1 VLHRSSAEGEL
12 LHIDIGGG
20 GKLPRA
26 LGSQARYWL
35 AAIDDYSGWCTV
47 KFLREKSSAKHALK
61 EIITE
66 YERDRQVQVRQ
77 IHSLADIVEP
87 GTIPELPEANQLPPR
102 RDTIVGIQ
110 SDRGGEFIDAQLQQ
124 WAKDSGIKWVFSAAY
139 AHEQNGKVE
148 RLMRILGERTRAVLK
163 DSSLPAFLWAEI
175 MRAVAF
181 LRNLIPY
188 HGRKV
193 DGSKS
198 PYELRYGRKPD
209 LSFLSILG
217 SDAYVVRHQE
227 EIRRNPLG
235 RHLADRAWI
244 GKLIGYSSYHGALY
258 RIFRPYRDGRPGGT
272 IHEVRDVIID
282 EGSDFDLYANPDLPD
297 LQQTNTDNPTRQK
310 VEAEQAYDTEASAA
324 ESQDAAE
331 DHDTTSD
338 TESDTES
345 INSEVS
351 DQSTSA
357 SSIGD
362 ETTAVYATIAPKAVQ
377 YATTPRADRQRI
389 ESLVLATTIQK
400 SPSKNQLTAGA
411 AVEDLPDLPPLPLL
425 QSVDP
430 KWLES
435 PQTLAEAQA
444 SPFWPWW
451 WRAMCAEKKQLEIL
465 SVWKA
470 IRPPKNTKILSGKW
484 VFKLKM
490 NASGEPARFKARWVA
505 RGFMQEEGVDYH
517 ETFAG
522 TGRYETLRV
531 LLVAIL
537 LLRLYTAHVDVNLAY
552 LNAVLKEQIYV
563 DYPYGFEDEAPG
575 QACLLQRSLYG
586 LKQSAYNWYLTLGNL
601 LIKRGFQRSAA
612 DPCLYTL
619 RTNQGVAFIFVYVD
633 DMLIAASSED
643 LLNRCKR
650 YVSAQWSITDL
661 GPVSHY
667 LGLKIEHDRERGR
680 LRISQR
686 AYIEKITAAIAGDV
700 SRQAPSTPI
709 SEEPGAAA
717 EGHQATKSAIKTY
730 QSAVG
735 SLMHTM
741 NVSRPDLAYPLSVLS
756 RFLTNPTDE
765 HLREVKRAAAY
776 LSHSS
781 NLAIEYRIDSTDNS
795 KEKDGDL
802 KGYVDASYAGCPDTR
817 RSRSGYIFYLAGGP
831 VAWSSQQQKCTAK
844 SSTEAE
850 YLAYSEAGSEAIWLQ
865 RLIRD
870 LGIQKDEEPAVL
882 YTDSEPAIAIAENRK
897 AHTKSRHIEVR
908 WHWIRE
914 QIQERKI
921 SLRHTPGST
930 LVADGLT
937 KALTK
942 TKHAEFI
949 DRLRFYRL

>member
-1 VLHRSSAEGEL
+1 
-12 LHIDIGGG
+12 
-20 GKLPRA
+20 
-26 LGSQARYWL
+26 
-35 AAIDDYSGWCTV
+35 
-47 KFLREKSSAKHALK
+47 
-61 EIITE
+61 
-66 YERDRQVQVRQ
+66 
-77 IHSLADIVEP
+77 
-87 GTIPELPEANQLPPR
+87 
-102 RDTIVGIQ
+102 
-110 SDRGGEFIDAQLQQ
+110 
-124 WAKDSGIKWVFSAAY
+124 
-139 AHEQNGKVE
+139 
-148 RLMRILGERTRAVLK
+148 
-163 DSSLPAFLWAEI
+163 
-175 MRAVAF
+175 
-181 LRNLIPY
+181 
-188 HGRKV
+188 
-193 DGSKS
+193 
-198 PYELRYGRKPD
+198 
-209 LSFLSILG
+209 
-217 SDAYVVRHQE
+217 
-227 EIRRNPLG
+227 
-235 RHLADRAWI
+235 
-244 GKLIGYSSYHGALY
+244 
-258 RIFRPYRDGRPGGT
+258 
-272 IHEVRDVIID
+272 
-282 EGSDFDLYANPDLPD
+282 
-297 LQQTNTDNPTRQK
+297 
-310 VEAEQAYDTEASAA
+310 
-324 ESQDAAE
+324 
-331 DHDTTSD
+331 
-338 TESDTES
+338 
-345 INSEVS
+345 
-351 DQSTSA
+351 
-357 SSIGD
+357 
-362 ETTAVYATIAPKAVQ
+362 
-377 YATTPRADRQRI
+377 
-389 ESLVLATTIQK
+389 
-400 SPSKNQLTAGA
+400 
-411 AVEDLPDLPPLPLL
+411 
-425 QSVDP
+425 
-430 KWLES
+430 
-435 PQTLAEAQA
+435 
-444 SPFWPWW
+444 
-451 WRAMCAEKKQLEIL
+451 
-465 SVWKA
+465 
-470 IRPPKNTKILSGKW
+470 
-484 VFKLKM
+484 
-490 NASGEPARFKARWVA
+490 
-505 RGFMQEEGVDYH
+505 MQEEGVDYH

-667 LGLKIEHDRERGR
+667 LGLKIEHDREGGR

-700 SRQAPSTPI
+700 SRQTPSTPI
-709 SEEPGAAA
+709 SEEPRAAA

-735 SLMHTM
+735 SLMHAM

-795 KEKDGDL
+795 GEKDGDL
-802 KGYVDASYAGCPDTR
+802 RGYVDASYAGCPDTR

-831 VAWSSQQQKCTAK
+831 VAWASQQQKCTAK

-865 RLIRD
+865 RLLRD
-870 LGIQKDEEPAVL
+870 IGIQKDKEPVTL
-882 YTDSEPAIAIAENRK
+882 YTDSEPAIAMTENRK
-897 AHTKSRHIEVR
+897 AHTKSRHIETH

-949 DRLRFYRL
+949 NRLRFYRL